1 MSAKKRLSVK
11 RGLPIEFDLFLHLGG
26 ALTLQSEQCLR
37 LLQLIGKTRL
47 NLSRDAHDIDFSPNV
62 GYDGR
67 ISTRRTALTISPFFR
82 APFGN

>member
-1 MSAKKRLSVK
+1 MSAKKRLSSK
-11 RGLPIEFDLFLHLGG
+11 RGLSIEFDLFLHLGG
-26 ALTLQSEQCLR
+26 PLALLSEQRLR
-37 LLQLIGKTRL
+37 LLQLIGETCL

-67 ISTRRTALTISPFFR
+67 ISTRRTALTISPFFH